1 MPSAERPDPDDAR
14 RLVYAH
20 RPSRDTPRAIG
31 RGVPISLFGFSSC
44 GDGAGGLPVS
54 LCVTPGL
61 SLDCLRLRLRAR
73 AGAKFQ
79 SNQIANDLSHCQIVS
94 LHLNTIIDISRGVCD
109 RTDVPCG
116 GSRGCRAGQARH
128 PARQR
133 GPGRRSAGGADW
145 ICESIFGIS
154 AVCTV
159 WIIQFSHPLLLSQRT
174 IETLSDR

>member
-44 GDGAGGLPVS
+44 GDGAGGSPCLS
-54 LCVTPGL
+54 LRHSRSVPGL
-61 SLDCLRLRLRAR
+61 SPSPTPCPRRREIPIKPNRKRCISLSDCLASLEHDNRYIARCMRSDRCAVRRVAGVPSR
-73 AGAKFQ
+73 AGTAP
-79 SNQIANDLSHCQIVS
+79 SSSTAAGRGRDDLFH
-94 LHLNTIIDISRGVCD
+94 
-109 RTDVPCG
+109 
-116 GSRGCRAGQARH
+116 
-128 PARQR
+128 
-133 GPGRRSAGGADW
+133 